1 MYHVYLLSCV
11 DGTLYCGYTTDL
23 KKRIKAH
30 NEGKGAKYTK
40 SRLPVS
46 LVYNEK
52 YLTKSE
58 ALKRESAIKK
68 LTRKEKIELIK
79 VFERGEQ

>member
-58 ALKRESAIKK
+58 ALKRECAIKK